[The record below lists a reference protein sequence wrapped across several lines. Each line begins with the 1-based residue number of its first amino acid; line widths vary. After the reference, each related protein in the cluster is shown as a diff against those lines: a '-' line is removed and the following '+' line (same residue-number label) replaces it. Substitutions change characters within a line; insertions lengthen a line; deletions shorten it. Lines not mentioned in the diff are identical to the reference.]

1 MAFFCAIN
9 PYRGKVYQ
17 ILPLS
22 KLKEKDKGELDM
34 NRLYKALLTCV
45 SICLASACAQQ
56 KELDHEAVEHEHKET
71 FEPVTQPI
79 QVPLLKRDGTKTGFI
94 EVSESAAEGL
104 DIRVAAHDLPPGL
117 LAFHIHE
124 TGQCRTPD
132 FESAGAHFNPAQKEH
147 GFNNPKG
154 PHAGDLPNIEVG
166 ADGKVDVIVNA
177 PDVTL
182 DRKSKFSLLDQDGS
196 AFIIH
201 EKQDDDLTNPSGNS
215 GGRMV
220 CGALSHDSKK

>member
-1 MAFFCAIN
+1 MH
-9 PYRGKVYQ
+9 R
-17 ILPLS
+17 LS
-22 KLKEKDKGELDM
+22 KV
-34 NRLYKALLTCV
+34 LLVCAFVCMT
-45 SICLASACAQQ
+45 SACAQQ
-56 KELDHEAVEHEHKET
+56 KEPAQEKGEHEHAET
-71 FEPVTQPI
+71 FEPLTQPI
-79 QVPLLKRDGTKTGFI
+79 RATLMKRDGKETGFI
-94 EVSESAAEGL
+94 EVSESASEGV

-124 TGQCRTPD
+124 TGQCKRPD

-154 PHAGDLPNIEVG
+154 HHAGDLPNIEVG
-166 ADGKVDVIVNA
+166 ADGKVDVVVNA

-182 DRKSKFSLLDQDGS
+182 HKNSKFSLLDQDGS

-215 GGRMV
+215 GDRMV
-220 CGALSHDSKK
+220 CGALSNDGKS